1 PDVFSPMSS
10 ALFLLMSILKLDTNE
25 RADGCPQW
33 VASAFTQLDSKSL
46 WLYPNRV
53 PLEEKLARKFG
64 LEPSQVLVTNGGD
77 EGIALL
83 ARLIR
88 NQNRRVL
95 IPLPAFSI
103 YFKCLGEVSAEIA
116 TTPALPN
123 LGIDYPCLIK
133 TLQEGTFGWLI
144 LTSPNNPT
152 GEVIPRPVL
161 LELLQIAAQKGV
173 FVLLDEA
180 YVDFYPENAAG
191 LLAEFSNLVLLR
203 TFSKAYGLA
212 GLRVGFLL
220 GASELMNQVRALTLP
235 YNVGTPALHLA
246 SAGLES
252 EAEADTLAYC
262 RQIMRNRK
270 QFQNWLQGR
279 DIEVFDSGANFLMIR
294 LSPERARQ
302 CRDSLREQGII
313 VRLFDDPLLAGC
325 IRITIPLDLER
336 LTTALADASLFRRP

>member
-1 PDVFSPMSS
+1 
-10 ALFLLMSILKLDTNE
+10 MSILKLDTNE

-33 VASAFTQLDSKSL
+33 VTSAFNQLDSKSL

-64 LEPSQVLVTNGGD
+64 LEPAQVLVTNGGD

-103 YFKCLGEVSAEIA
+103 YFKCLGEVAAEIT
-116 TTPALPN
+116 TTPALPG
-123 LGIDYPCLIK
+123 LGIDYPCLIE
-133 TLQEGTFGWLI
+133 TLREGDFGWLI

-152 GEVIPRPVL
+152 GEVIPRSIL
-161 LELLQIAAQKGV
+161 LQLLQIAAQQGV

-191 LLAEFSNLVLLR
+191 LLAEFPNLVLLR

-220 GASELMNQVRALTLP
+220 GSSGLMSQVRTLTLP

-246 SAGLES
+246 SAGLEP

-262 RQIMRNRK
+262 RQIMRNRE
-270 QFQNWLQGR
+270 QFQDWLRSR
-279 DIEVFDSGANFLMIR
+279 DIEVFDSGANFLMVR
-294 LSPERARQ
+294 LSPEQARQ
-302 CRDSLREQGII
+302 CRESLREQGII

-336 LTTALADASLFRRP
+336 LIAALAETLTR